1 MGRAR
6 DGDEVVG
13 FLDLALRRAG
23 GLEELALDLGQGGWI
38 VAEELD
44 ELVAIISL
52 RGVCFDHAA
61 VSFSQTSRVALSCSM
76 PIGLVMK
83 PSMPAARLFCS
94 CSSSALAVT
103 ARNGLAARRSGPSL
117 SPNRRP
123 PSE

>member
-6 DGDEVVG
+6 NGDEVVG
-13 FLDLALRRAG
+13 FLDLALRRSG
-23 GLEELALDLGQGGWI
+23 RLEELALDLGQGGWI
-38 VAEELD
+38 VAEQLD
-44 ELVAIISL
+44 ELVAVISL

-103 ARNGLAARRSGPSL
+103 ARMGVRARPSAASALRI
-117 SPNRRP
+117 RP
-123 PSE
+123 PTP